1 MSLKNKHILLGIT
14 GGIAAY
20 KCAHL
25 VRLLVKEGAI
35 VKVVMTKASEEFVTS
50 KTLSV
55 LSKHEVVTD
64 FFDSNNNWNNHVA
77 LAEWA
82 DAIIVAPLTANTLAK
97 FANGLCDNI
106 VTTCYL
112 SARNKVFVAP
122 AMDLDMYQHPSTKQN
137 INTLRKNGNI
147 IIPAESGELASG
159 LVGEGRMA
167 EPENIVHFVSQY
179 FEENLPL
186 SGKKVLVN
194 AGPTYEAIDPVRFI
208 GNRSSGKMGV
218 AIADEFAKLG
228 ADVTLVLGPS
238 HQVPTDKSVTI
249 IKVESAEEM
258 FKACQ
263 KVFVTADI
271 AVLSAA
277 VADYKPKEIAVSKI
291 KKKDAELSLELIKTT
306 DILETLGKQKKHQ
319 LLVGF
324 ALETD
329 SILEYA
335 KAKIKKKNLD
345 FIVANSATETG
356 AGFGVDTNKI
366 TIIDKHNKMYNFE
379 LKSKQEVAKDIVT
392 FALNYLKTDA

>member
-1 MSLKNKHILLGIT
+1 MLKNKHILLGIT

-25 VRLLVKEGAI
+25 VRLLIKEGAI
-35 VKVVMTKASEEFVTS
+35 VKVVMTKSAEDFVTS

-55 LSKHEVVTD
+55 LSKNEVVTD
-64 FFDSNNNWNNHVA
+64 FFDANNNWNNHVH

-82 DAIIVAPLTANTLAK
+82 DAMIIAPLTANTLAK
-97 FANGLCDNI
+97 FTTGICDNI
-106 VTTCYL
+106 VTACYL
-112 SARNKVFVAP
+112 SARSKVFVAP

-137 INTLRKNGNI
+137 LETLIKFGNL

-167 EPENIVHFVSQY
+167 EPENIIEFVKK
-179 FEENLPL
+179 ELAKNLPL

-208 GNRSSGKMGV
+208 GNRSSGKMGI

-238 HQVPTDKSVTI
+238 HYMPIQHQVTVV
-249 IKVESAEEM
+249 KVESASDM
-258 FKACQ
+258 LKACLEIFPS
-263 KVFVTADI
+263 VDI

-277 VADYKPKEIAVSKI
+277 VADYKPKIVADSKI
-291 KKKDAELSLELIKTT
+291 KKKDTEISLELIKTA
-306 DILETLGKQKKHQ
+306 DVLESLGKQKDKQ

-324 ALETD
+324 ALETNNL
-329 SILEYA
+329 IEYA
-335 KAKIKKKNLD
+335 REKINKKNLD

-366 TIIDKHNKMYNFE
+366 TIIDKHNKITNFE